1 MEKNEQ
7 VPKKGEQ
14 KILQDYVRIGKW
26 GEGSGW
32 ICEGKEGEGSG
43 WVSGGKGRFRLA
55 TEWLCRR
62 QNDAIGDGMGKSAT
76 VWWYWRRFG
85 AHRRWFGA
93 YQRRLGSLYRHRLG
107 YDILGADG
115 WNKIGM
121 HIHIYIYIY
130 LFIYLYLYRQVF
142 SDELFLSLMAAFCCK
157 RYKGFNVFSDERKFR
172 H

>member
-43 WVSGGKGRFRLA
+43 WVSRGKGRLISA
-55 TEWLCRR
+55 TEWLCQR

-76 VWWYWRRFG
+76 VWWYRWRFG
-85 AHRRWFGA
+85 AHWRCFGA
-93 YQRRLGSLYRHRLG
+93 YQRRLGS
-107 YDILGADG
+107 DILKADG

-121 HIHIYIYIY
+121 HIYIY
-130 LFIYLYLYRQVF
+130 LFIYIYIGRSLATNYFYR
-142 SDELFLSLMAAFCCK
+142 
-157 RYKGFNVFSDERKFR
+157 
-172 H
+172 